1 MKQLT
6 QTGKTVDEAIAAAL
20 EKLGKSQEQVTVRII
35 EEGKKGFFGFGAKA
49 AEVEVT
55 VKEAAE
61 EAKTRK
67 AEKTPQEVQA
77 AEPSEEEI
85 AAEMPAAPTGEGQE
99 PDFGQPAEEAP
110 EAQKKVKASN
120 KKAIEET
127 KLYLQDVAGGMQ
139 IDDLTVSH
147 EQNGKTVRFTMESEK
162 VAMLIG
168 KRGQTLNALQQ
179 LAQLVANR
187 HAEQFMIVELDAENY
202 RERRQETLEQL
213 ADRMAD
219 KAIRTGSR
227 VQFEPMPSYERKVI
241 HQALSRRLDID
252 THSEGK
258 DPNRYLVIEPHK

>member
-1 MKQLT
+1 MKHLT
-6 QTGKTVDEAIAAAL
+6 QTGKTVEQAIENAL
-20 EKLGKSQEQVTVRII
+20 EILKKSRDEVTVRII
-35 EEGKKGFFGFGAKA
+35 EEGKKGFFGFGAKD

-55 VKEAAE
+55 VMETGQPE
-61 EAKTRK
+61 TEK
-67 AEKTPQEVQA
+67 APQQVEKTPEQA
-77 AEPSEEEI
+77 DSAKPSEEEI
-85 AAEMPAAPTGEGQE
+85 AAEMPSAPTEEGEE
-99 PDFGQPAEEAP
+99 PDFGGSAEPA
-110 EAQKKVKASN
+110 VKPSN
-120 KKAIEET
+120 DKAIEET
-127 KLYLQDVAGGMQ
+127 KTYLQEVAKGMKIDVF
-139 IDDLTVSH
+139 DTKH
-147 EQNGKTVRFTMESEK
+147 EKQGKTVRFKLESEK

-168 KRGQTLNALQQ
+168 KRGQTLNSLQQ

-219 KAIRTGSR
+219 KAIRTGNR

-252 THSEGK
+252 TYSEGK

>member
-6 QTGKTVDEAIAAAL
+6 QTGKTVDDAIAAAL
-20 EKLGKSQEQVTVRII
+20 EKLKKSQEQVTVRVI
-35 EEGKKGFFGFGAKA
+35 EEGKKGFFGFGAKN

-55 VKEAAE
+55 VKEPSDAPE
-61 EAKTRK
+61 TVQKTETSDAK
-67 AEKTPQEVQA
+67 
-77 AEPSEEEI
+77 PSDEEI
-85 AAEMPAAPTGEGQE
+85 AAEMPAAPLEEDGEE
-99 PDFGQPAEEAP
+99 PDFEQQESESATKP
-110 EAQKKVKASN
+110 SN
-120 KKAIEET
+120 DIAIAET
-127 KLYLQDVAGGMQ
+127 KNYLQDVAKGMK
-139 IDDLTVSH
+139 IEDLTVTH
-147 EQNGKTVRFTMESEK
+147 EKQGKTVRFTLESEK
-162 VAMLIG
+162 VAVLIG

-187 HAEQFMIVELDAENY
+187 HAEQFMTVELDAENY

-219 KAIRTGSR
+219 KAIRTGNR